1 MLLEP
6 RPAPTR
12 GMRRQVLLAIR
23 DLFSPLAAR
32 GTDANLELMA
42 AAHESLE
49 KDALPMRLQPGLV
62 EQRYAIKQQLSHGPR
77 HKVMEGVHRQ
87 TWRCW

>member
-1 MLLEP
+1 
-6 RPAPTR
+6 
-12 GMRRQVLLAIR
+12 
-23 DLFSPLAAR
+23 
-32 GTDANLELMA
+32 
-42 AAHESLE
+42 
-49 KDALPMRLQPGLV
+49 MRLQPGLV